1 MKPQVLILT
10 SLYDFSADIVAI
22 ELESKGV
29 PFVRVNKEHISD
41 YEYSVDPVSPS
52 INVRANGKLI
62 AEGDELISVWFRQ
75 PVFLRNTPSTPLS
88 SHEQL
93 YRSQWSAFLRG
104 LSVYEQIAWMNW
116 PQATYLA
123 ESKPYQLYMA
133 NLCGLRVPKTL
144 VTNDANSIKN
154 NFTAQ
159 IVVKS
164 LDTVLLRDQEDS
176 LFTYTSECD
185 PNQITQDS
193 VQTVPL
199 LAQEYLCPKIDYRVT
214 IIGRDV
220 FAVKILCDGD
230 PVSGDWRVE
239 NRDKLQYIDCNLPKG
254 VEEGCRRLMD
264 KLGLNFGAID
274 LVETND
280 GFVFI
285 EINPTGEWGWL
296 NTEDRGFGE
305 KIASWLARGN

>member
-10 SLYDFSADIVAI
+10 GLYDFSADIVAI

-29 PFVRVNKEHISD
+29 PFIRVNKEHICD

-52 INVRANGKLI
+52 IKVRANGKLV
-62 AEGDELISVWFRQ
+62 AEGDELTSVWFRQ

-88 SHEQL
+88 PHEQL
-93 YRSQWSAFLRG
+93 SRSQWSAFLRG

-133 NLCGLRVPKTL
+133 NQCGLRVPKTL

-185 PNQITQDS
+185 TNQITQDS
-193 VQTVPL
+193 VQTAPL
-199 LAQEYLCPKIDYRVT
+199 LAQEYLHPKIDYRVT
-214 IIGRDV
+214 VIGREV
-220 FAVKILCDGD
+220 FAVKILCDGE

-239 NRDKLQYIDCNLPKG
+239 NRDTLQYIDCDLPEG
-254 VEEGCRRLMD
+254 VEEGCRRLME

-274 LVETND
+274 LVEATD

-296 NTEDRGFGE
+296 NTEDRRFGE